1 MSVYLTKKDVNF
13 GGTIVPA
20 GSKVD
25 LASYDEEFVTRLVEK
40 GSVVEVTEGEEEAAP
55 VAPVTPPADP
65 ATPPADETPV
75 PPTVTSSNPS
85 AAQIEQDLKDL
96 GV

>member
-20 GSKVD
+20 GAKVD
-25 LASYDEEFVTRLVEK
+25 LASYEEEFVARLVEK
-40 GSVVEVTEGEEEAAP
+40 GSVVEVTEGDEEATP

-65 ATPPADETPV
+65 VTPPADETPV
-75 PPTVTSSNPS
+75 PPTVTSGTPS
-85 AAQIEQDLKDL
+85 AEQIEQDLKDL
-96 GV
+96 GA